1 MGNGA
6 QISVGG
12 TLSATSTI
20 FNGYDSSNISVSSGG
35 NLTPTNCTFNL
46 PISVPYTVVPN
57 LAGNVSFEQVNISSA
72 TLPGDTTLNLIS
84 LGTNT
89 TNFYYIFP
97 NGFNVALDATLAV
110 GANVLVEI
118 PGGQT
123 LTDNGAVS
131 FATGDTFSF
140 VTTAPRSPSAALSLP
155 LPPFSTAMIA
165 RTSPSARAETS
176 LPPTARSTC
185 RSSSPITSCQTSRE
199 TSASSRSTSTRLP
212 SRATPRSTSSAS
224 APTPPTSIISSRTAS
239 TSLSDAT
246 LAVGANVLVQIPGG
260 QTLTDNGAVS
270 FATGDTFSFV
280 GNGAQISVG
289 GTLSAT
295 STIFNGYDSSNI
307 SVSSGGNLTP
317 TNCTF
322 NLPIFVPYNVV
333 PNLAGNVSFEQVNIG
348 SATLPGD
355 TTLNLISLGTNTTN
369 FYYDFSNGFNVALG
383 ATLAVGANVLVEIP
397 GGQTLTDDGAV
408 SFATGDT
415 VFFVGNGHQI
425 SVGGTLS
432 AASTISTAM
441 IARTSPSARA
451 ETSLPPRAVEPAN
464 LRPL

>member
-1 MGNGA
+1 M
-6 QISVGG
+6 
-12 TLSATSTI
+12 
-20 FNGYDSSNISVSSGG
+20 
-35 NLTPTNCTFNL
+35 
-46 PISVPYTVVPN
+46 PN
-57 LAGNVSFEQVNISSA
+57 LAGNVSFEQVNIGSA

-89 TNFYYIFP
+89 TNFYYDFP

-140 VTTAPRSPSAALSLP
+140 VGNDAQISVGGTLSAT
-155 LPPFSTAMIA
+155 STIFNGYDSSNISVSSGGNL
-165 RTSPSARAETS
+165 T
-176 LPPTARSTC
+176 PTNCTFNL
-185 RSSSPITSCQTSRE
+185 PITVPYNVVPNLAGNVSFEQVNIG
-199 TSASSRSTSTRLP
+199 SATLP
-212 SRATPRSTSSAS
+212 GDTTLNL
-224 APTPPTSIISSRTAS
+224 ISLGTNTTNFYYDFSNGFNVA
-239 TSLSDAT
+239 LDAT
-246 LAVGANVLVQIPGG
+246 LAVGANVLVEIPGG

-333 PNLAGNVSFEQVNIG
+333 PNLAGNVSFNQVEIDSG
-348 SATLPGD
+348 IIPSG
-355 TTLNLISLGTNTTN
+355 TTLNLDLIGTNNTN
-369 FYYDFSNGFNVALG
+369 LSYVFPSGFNVAAG
-383 ATLAVGANVLVEIP
+383 GTVAVGNYVPVAISSSQAFMDNGALSFTIGDTLTFP
-397 GGQTLTDDGAV
+397 GGGTIA
-408 SFATGDT
+408 
-415 VFFVGNGHQI
+415 
-425 SVGGTLS
+425 VGGALTASSTTFTGGMLS
-432 AASTISTAM
+432 RISRSTQVACFRSRVAL
-441 IARTSPSARA
+441 IAGS
-451 ETSLPPRAVEPAN
+451 V
-464 LRPL
+464 